1 MAGLLDSI
9 KDLAK
14 QQYAKG
20 APYREAVGG
29 LLQGDMNKVNQALS
43 KSELTP
49 TDFAMSFAPLGITAF
64 HGSPY
69 NFEKFSLEKIGAGE
83 GKQVKGYG
91 SYLAS
96 SSPIAQ
102 QYAEAN
108 TGRAKALSGDID
120 KFPLSTQVDVYKLL
134 NSKLPKSMKDARL
147 EELSK
152 KLSPEQTNFLKENIN
167 SGYMYK
173 VDLPDDKLPYML
185 NLDLPLSKQSKE
197 VQDILNKNNFNEIAR
212 SITNREPTGESLY
225 RALGDNVNATNT
237 LKNAGISGNSYLD
250 IEAKRRG
257 LNPTNYVVFD
267 PSILNIL
274 EKNKL

>member
-29 LLQGDMNKVNQALS
+29 LLEGDMNKVNQALS

-96 SSPIAQ
+96 ASPIAQ